1 MTAEN
6 QNSGI
11 LPGHLVALTPMCIRM
26 SEAAFSG
33 DALFWMLLLGFVSFF
48 RLLLLYKICFFHILF
63 VSVCVYRLRRKFD
76 WRILF
81 LFSCHLLGKCKIYSQ
96 ACYQLSMAPTLQVT
110 LLQAFIFVGVNELP
124 GHEAWLLHLIFVLR
138 TTEEK
143 WRYSFFILAHFS
155 LSRKTRENAQ
165 PLEDSW

>member
-26 SEAAFSG
+26 SETAFSG

-48 RLLLLYKICFFHILF
+48 SAAFALQILLFSYPFCQCMCIWAATKIC
-63 VSVCVYRLRRKFD
+63 
-76 WRILF
+76 
-81 LFSCHLLGKCKIYSQ
+81 CHLLGKCKIYSQ
-96 ACYQLSMAPTLQVT
+96 AFYQLSMAPTLQVT

-143 WRYSFFILAHFS
+143 
-155 LSRKTRENAQ
+155 
-165 PLEDSW
+165 